1 MGEQSRYTVGQKAPN
16 DGEYMEVG
24 DSSVHMGVKNPK
36 HIHLKKGERFPENS
50 NDDRVWVKKDHAVT
64 H

>member
-1 MGEQSRYTVGQKAPN
+1 MGERSRYTVGQKAPN
-16 DGEYMEVG
+16 DGEYMEIG
-24 DSSVHMGVKNPK
+24 DHSVHMGINNPK
-36 HIHLKKGERFPENS
+36 HIYLKKGEHFPENT